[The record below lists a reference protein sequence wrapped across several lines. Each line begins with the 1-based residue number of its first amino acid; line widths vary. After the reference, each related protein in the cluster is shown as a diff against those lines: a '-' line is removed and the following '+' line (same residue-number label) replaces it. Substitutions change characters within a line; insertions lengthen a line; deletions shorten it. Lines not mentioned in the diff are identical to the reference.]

1 MLPLRRKQGSCTE
14 ALDVAKKG
22 ARPGNTRPRALV
34 TGGAGFIGSHLCE
47 RLLSEGYEVLCMD
60 NLSTG
65 VLGNVAPFLARE
77 ANFEYVEHDVSTHID
92 VPGEFDEVYHFAS
105 AASPVDFGRIPIEIL
120 KAGALGTHNSLG
132 LVRARGGRF
141 MLASTSEV
149 YGDPLVHPQHEDYKG
164 NVSTTGIRSVYDEAK
179 RYAEALTMA
188 YHRHHR
194 LDTRI
199 VRIFNTHGPRM
210 REDDGRMVPNFIR
223 QALRDEPLT
232 VYGDG
237 TQTRSVQ
244 YVDDLI
250 EGVIRL
256 MQSSETR
263 PVNIGNPVE
272 YSVSEV
278 AEMVIELSGSR
289 SEISHQPLPQDDP
302 RQRRPDTTRA
312 RESLGWEPQ
321 TPAREGLQKTLT
333 WFASRAKLRV
343 HPEAS
348 PASRSEGS

>member
-1 MLPLRRKQGSCTE
+1 MAMT
-14 ALDVAKKG
+14 G
-22 ARPGNTRPRALV
+22 ASPGPRRPRAVV

-47 RLLSEGYEVLCMD
+47 RLLAEGYEVVCMD

-65 VLGNVAPFLARE
+65 VIKNVAPLLARE
-77 ANFEYVEHDVSTHID
+77 ADFEYVDHDVSASID
-92 VPGEFDEVYHFAS
+92 LPGELDEVYHFAS
-105 AASPVDFGRIPIEIL
+105 PASPADFERIPIEIL
-120 KAGALGTHNSLG
+120 KAGSLGTHNSLG
-132 LVRARGGRF
+132 LARARGARF

-149 YGDPLVHPQHEDYKG
+149 YGDPLVHPQHEDYRG

-179 RYAEALTMA
+179 RYAEALTIA

-199 VRIFNTHGPRM
+199 VRIFNTYGPKM

-223 QALRDEPLT
+223 QALLGEPLT
-232 VYGDG
+232 LYGEG

-244 YVDDLI
+244 YIDDLI

-256 MQSSETR
+256 MKSDETR

-272 YSVSEV
+272 YSVGEI
-278 AEMVIELSGSR
+278 AEMIIELSGSR
-289 SEISHQPLPQDDP
+289 NEISHQPLPKDDP
-302 RQRRPDTTRA
+302 RQRRPDITRA
-312 RESLGWEPQ
+312 RKSLGWEPQ
-321 TPAREGLQKTLT
+321 TSAREGLQRTLT
-333 WFASRAKLRV
+333 WFASLPRGRA

-348 PASRSEGS
+348 PALRSEGS